1 MAALDSSPTAALR
14 VELVAIGDELLLG
27 QTQDSNSAWLA
38 SELAAIGGVVTRR
51 TAVGDD
57 EAAIRQAIA
66 EALDRTGA
74 VIATGG
80 LGPTPDDVT
89 REAVAA
95 LFGAALVFDA
105 GVWDAIRARWQR
117 RGRSAEPPESNKVQ
131 AMVPKGALVL
141 HNPEGTA
148 PGLFLQDP
156 RGRWVALLPGVPR
169 EMRAIYMQRL
179 LPLLQERFPSGGRV
193 VRWRVL
199 RTTGVAESRLVEILS
214 GLTLE
219 DGLKL
224 AFLPGPEGVDLRVT
238 VSGLPAAAA
247 DRLLESAASS
257 IRERLGSYVYALG
270 REDLAGVVLDL
281 CRRQQLSLS
290 VAESCT
296 GGLLGERLTSIAGS
310 SDVFLGGVVAYSNQ
324 VKVRELGV
332 PQELLERVGAVSEDV
347 ALAMAESV
355 CNKLGAHVAIGITG
369 IAGPTGGTP
378 DKPVGTVCIAVVAP
392 GWRRSFRSWFPG
404 DRAEVRFRAS
414 QAALDALRRRLIGE

>member
-1 MAALDSSPTAALR
+1 MAALDLRPTALR

-38 SELAAIGGVVTRR
+38 SELAAIGGIVTRR
-51 TAVGDD
+51 TAIGDD
-57 EAAIRQAIA
+57 EAEIRQAIA

-95 LFGAALVFDA
+95 LFGATLVFDA

-131 AMVPKGALVL
+131 AMVPSGALVL

-156 RGRWVALLPGVPR
+156 GGRWVALLPGVPR
-169 EMRAIYMQRL
+169 EMQAVYTQRL
-179 LPLLQERFPSGGRV
+179 LPLLQERFTAGDSV

-199 RTTGVAESRLVEILS
+199 RTTGVAESRLVEILK

-238 VSGLPAAAA
+238 VSGLPAVAA

-257 IRERLGSYVYALG
+257 IRERLGNYVYGEG
-270 REDLAGVVLDL
+270 REDLAGVALDL
-281 CRRQQLSLS
+281 CRRRRFSLS

-296 GGLLGERLTSIAGS
+296 GGLLGARLTSIAGS

-332 PQELLERVGAVSEDV
+332 SEELLERVGAVSEEV
-347 ALAMAESV
+347 ALAMAQGV
-355 CNKLGAHVAIGITG
+355 CKRLGTHVAIGITG

-392 GWRRSFRSWFPG
+392 DWRRSFRSWFPG

-414 QAALDALRRRLIGE
+414 QAALDAVRRGLTGE